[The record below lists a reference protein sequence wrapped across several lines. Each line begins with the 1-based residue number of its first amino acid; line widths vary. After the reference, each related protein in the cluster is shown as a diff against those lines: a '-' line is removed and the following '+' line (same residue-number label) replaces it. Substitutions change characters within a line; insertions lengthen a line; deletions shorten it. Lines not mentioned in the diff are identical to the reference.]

1 MDFEQLAERNPA
13 VRALLDSLPPRLLAA
28 SRLITAG
35 TGQVFLL
42 RGAPVE
48 YGYLLLEG
56 EMYVF
61 NETPDG
67 KASYWMTMRAPTSIS
82 DTEVLSGQETYIA
95 NVSAVTKCTLLCCP
109 IADFVSLLRTDID
122 FLWTISTMLAHKN
135 FDLSYG
141 RGHAAFRSSQE
152 KTMLYLLQY
161 CAQCPPKEQFPTVVH
176 KTRSAMA
183 GEIILS
189 QKTVDRC
196 LNQLQEEGY
205 ISIVKG
211 KVSINAEQY
220 RALSDAWDSLI

>member
-35 TGQVFLL
+35 PGQVFLL

-48 YGYLLLEG
+48 YGYL
-56 EMYVF
+56 
-61 NETPDG
+61 
-67 KASYWMTMRAPTSIS
+67 
-82 DTEVLSGQETYIA
+82 QETYIA

-109 IADFVSLLRTDID
+109 IADFVSLLRADID